1 MLAANVG
8 VTKTDGGML
17 WTGDNILKLEIANTR
32 AEPLRW
38 MIGLAMTAVLLNATP
53 VLGSM
58 VALSKAVG
66 R

>member
-1 MLAANVG
+1 
-8 VTKTDGGML
+8 
-17 WTGDNILKLEIANTR
+17 LEIANTR

-38 MIGLAMTAVLLNATP
+38 MIGLVMTAVLLNATP